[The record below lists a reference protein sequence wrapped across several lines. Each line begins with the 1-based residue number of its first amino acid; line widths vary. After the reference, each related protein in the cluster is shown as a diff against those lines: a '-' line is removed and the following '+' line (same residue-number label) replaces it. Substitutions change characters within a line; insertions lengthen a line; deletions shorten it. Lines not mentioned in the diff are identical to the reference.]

1 MAEWQT
7 PKTDWA
13 INPKNPTAEDF
24 NRIEG
29 NIDFLK
35 QDIETKKGAIV
46 NAINDMNQTADITNT
61 YDELA
66 NKIRVIS
73 SDANAAVGDV
83 LSGKTFYQ
91 GGLKRTGT
99 MPNRGAAVITPSTT
113 DQVIA
118 AGYHN
123 GNGYVKGDAN
133 LVSSNILSGKEIF
146 GVSGNV
152 FPRVSEPRLYV
163 DGTEYV
169 SFVKGMCSGRYWG
182 AFKESNRIALTI
194 RNSSEIAT
202 IVTDTRVDLT
212 NVRYI
217 VVDLSPANR
226 WDEDYIFCLIASTN
240 KMGSPDVYN
249 AKASIAVENAYI
261 KGLLLNVSNLS
272 GNYYIRC
279 SYGGYEGTY
288 SSSIRY
294 IYIYKLILVS

>member
-1 MAEWQT
+1 MAWKE
-7 PKTDWA
+7 PKIDWA
-13 INPKNPTAEDF
+13 VNPKNPMAEDF

-35 QDIETKKGAIV
+35 QDIETKKGAVV

-66 NKIRVIS
+66 NKIRAIS

-123 GNGYVKGDAN
+123 GSGYVKGDAN

-169 SFVKGMCSGRYWG
+169 SFVTGMLSGSGADVSKGAERMTL
-182 AFKESNRIALTI
+182 RIKS
-194 RNSSEIAT
+194 SSEIAT
-202 IVTDTRVDLT
+202 LVTDTRVDLT

-217 VVDLSPANR
+217 VVDSSPAIN
-226 WDEDYIFCLIASTN
+226 WGSNYIFCLIASTI
-240 KMGSPDVYN
+240 KMGSPDIYN
-249 AKASIAVENAYI
+249 AKASIAVENEYI
-261 KGLLLNVSNLS
+261 KGLLLDVRSLS

-279 SYGGYEGTY
+279 SYGGYEGTI
-288 SSSIRY
+288 SSSSRY

>member
-66 NKIRVIS
+66 NKIRAIS

-99 MPNRGAAVITPSTT
+99 MPNRGAVVITPSTT

-118 AGYHN
+118 TGYHN

-146 GVSGNV
+146 GVRGNV
-152 FPRVSEPRLYV
+152 VPRVSEPRLYV

-169 SFVKGMCSGRYWG
+169 SFVTGMVSGSY
-182 AFKESNRIALTI
+182 ATATKYESMMQLRI
-194 RNSSEIAT
+194 RNSSDIAT
-202 IVTDTRVDLT
+202 FVTDTRIDLT
-212 NVRYI
+212 NVRYV
-217 VVDLSPANR
+217 VVDFAPLNNGG
-226 WDEDYIFCLIASTN
+226 EYYIFSLIASTN

-249 AKASIAVENAYI
+249 AKASIAVENEYI
-261 KGLLLNVSNLS
+261 KGLLLNVSSLS
-272 GNYYIRC
+272 GSYYIRC
-279 SYGGYEGTY
+279 SYGGYEGTA
-288 SSSIRY
+288 SSSNRY
-294 IYIYKLILVS
+294 LYIYKLILVS

>member
-66 NKIRVIS
+66 NKIRAIS

-99 MPNRGAAVITPSTT
+99 MPNRGAVVITPSTT
-113 DQVIA
+113 NQVIT

-169 SFVKGMCSGRYWG
+169 SFVTGMLSGSDAD
-182 AFKESNRIALTI
+182 AFKQANRMSLRIK
-194 RNSSEIAT
+194 NSSDIAT
-202 IVTDTRVDLT
+202 LVTDTRVGLT

-217 VVDLSPANR
+217 VVDLSPASN
-226 WDEDYIFCLIASTN
+226 WGSNYIFCLIASTN

-249 AKASIAVENAYI
+249 AKASIAVENEYI
-261 KGLLLNVSNLS
+261 KGLLLDVSSLS
-272 GNYYIRC
+272 GSYYIRC